1 MSSFIVPTVDPGP
14 PQYLSFPNSIRAS
27 SLSGLLQRDR
37 FIVATSRRCLFSCGK
52 MTTTSAVYGANKF
65 RATTRTSPTFAGTV
79 NISVFGVN
87 YDIEVEIN
95 GTTWLLSST
104 GAQTVIAAPTGVAA
118 DTETLVY
125 VRYRRNAVG
134 ASSIEGIYIIE
145 TALLEK
151 DLP

>member
-14 PQYLSFPNSIRAS
+14 PQYLSFPNAIRAS
-27 SLSGLLQRDR
+27 SLSGLLLRDR

-52 MTTTSAVYGANKF
+52 MSTTSAVFGNKY
-65 RATTRTSPTFAGTV
+65 RVKTRTSPTFAGNV
-79 NISVFGVN
+79 NISVFGIN

-125 VRYRRNAVG
+125 VRYRRHAAG

-151 DLP
+151 ELP